1 MKIKLKK
8 IINGHY
14 LNVFITRFGLA
25 GVLLVVMI
33 VIYITLRYTSDKTVR
48 NIKEIDSEVVQ
59 LKQKSNQYKQLYQNA
74 IRMQS
79 LTERLRTKKIE
90 PSDKPVNDIII
101 IK

>member
-59 LKQKSNQYKQLYQNA
+59 LKQNLINTNSF
-74 IRMQS
+74 
-79 LTERLRTKKIE
+79 
-90 PSDKPVNDIII
+90 
-101 IK
+101 IKMLFVCNH